1 MQKLSVGDITKQ
13 LKEKSTTKVKLAVT
27 DIDGILRGKMI
38 SYEKFLS
45 IAEKGFGFCDVI
57 FGWDASDLAYDNAT
71 YTGWHTG
78 YPDATAL
85 IDINTY
91 RSIPWENDLAFFLA
105 DFGDANGAAHP
116 TCPRTLLKTIAAQ
129 D

>member
-1 MQKLSVGDITKQ
+1 MQDKLSVTEITRQ
-13 LKEKSTTKVKLAVT
+13 LNEKGTTKVKLAVT

-38 SYEKFLS
+38 SSEKFLS

-57 FGWDASDLAYDNAT
+57 FGWDSADVAYDNAS

-78 YPDATAL
+78 YPDATAI

-91 RSIPWENDLAFFLA
+91 RNIPWEGDLPFFIA
-105 DFGDANGAAHP
+105 DFGNPDGSGH
-116 TCPRTLLKTIAAQ
+116 T
-129 D
+129 

>member
-38 SYEKFLS
+38 SYEKFVS

-57 FGWDASDLAYDNAT
+57 FGWDASDIAYDNAS

-105 DFGDANGAAHP
+105 DFGDANGAEHP
-116 TCPRTLLKTIAAQ
+116 S
-129 D
+129 